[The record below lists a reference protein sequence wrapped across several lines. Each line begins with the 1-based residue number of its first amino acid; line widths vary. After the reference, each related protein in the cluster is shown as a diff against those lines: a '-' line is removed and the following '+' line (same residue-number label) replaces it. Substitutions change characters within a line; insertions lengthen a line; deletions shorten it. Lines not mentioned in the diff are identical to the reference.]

1 MGFEAFVAAHPALNF
16 LAYLNFCVLAW
27 GLSLWLYEKA
37 TPYQEWSLIEQ
48 GNKAAAM
55 SMGGAALGLAL
66 PLCSLAVH
74 ANGWVE
80 MASWSALSLA
90 CQLGLWIFMS
100 RLVFK
105 HLREEIEKGVESV
118 GLFMGIS
125 SLALGA
131 MVAACVS

>member
-1 MGFEAFVAAHPALNF
+1 MGFESFIAAHPALNF
-16 LAYLNFCVLAW
+16 VVYLNFCVVAW

-37 TPYQEWSLIEQ
+37 TPYSEWSLIEN

-66 PLCSLAVH
+66 PLCALAIH
-74 ANGWVE
+74 SNGWLE
-80 MASWSALSLA
+80 MASWSAMSLA
-90 CQLGLWIFMS
+90 CQLGLWLFMS

-105 HLREEIEKGVESV
+105 NLGAEIETGVESV
-118 GLFMGIS
+118 GLFVGVG
-125 SLALGA
+125 AVCVGA

>member
-1 MGFEAFVAAHPALNF
+1 
-16 LAYLNFCVLAW
+16 LNFCIIAW
-27 GLSLWLYEKA
+27 GLSLWAYEKA
-37 TPYQEWSLIEQ
+37 TPYREWSLIEQ

-66 PLCSLAVH
+66 PLCALAAH
-74 ANGWVE
+74 SGGWVE

-90 CQLGLWIFMS
+90 CQLGLWLVFS

-105 HLREEIEKGVESV
+105 HLRESIEKGVESV
-118 GLFMGIS
+118 GLFLGAGS
-125 SLALGA
+125 VALGA